1 MSIQEMAAVITR
13 FQAATDALA
22 ALGDGAAE
30 LLRDAGCADVHPLAR
45 KSPVPIGFGAGQ
57 KA

>member
-1 MSIQEMAAVITR
+1 MSMQEMTAVITR
-13 FQAATDALA
+13 FQATTDALA
-22 ALGDGAAE
+22 APGDGAAG

-45 KSPVPIGFGAGQ
+45 KSPVPFGFVTGQ

>member
-1 MSIQEMAAVITR
+1 MSMQEMTAVITR

-22 ALGDGAAE
+22 A
-30 LLRDAGCADVHPLAR
+30 HFLAR
-45 KSPVPIGFGAGQ
+45 TWPVPFGFVTGR

>member
-1 MSIQEMAAVITR
+1 MQEMTAVITR

-22 ALGDGAAE
+22 ALGARLGMGEGAT
-30 LLRDAGCADVHPLAR
+30 GCADVHPLAR
-45 KSPVPIGFGAGQ
+45 KSPLPIGFVTGQ